1 MIHVA
6 VKILYHKIVPI
17 ETINLR
23 GLMSNPS
30 LSIEEDGCKLVRPGT
45 GKSEAVFVKIIA
57 VLCGEVFM
65 ELKGQVALVTGSARG
80 IGKAIA
86 ESLAKKGADIV
97 VADVNLEEA
106 LYASAEIAKLGVR
119 SEAFRLDVSRSEEV
133 IRVFEDIQKDFGRL
147 DILVNNAGITRDGL
161 LLRMKEEDW
170 DLVININLKG
180 AFLCSKEAVKIMTKQ
195 RYGRIINIASVVAFM
210 GNPGQVNYSASKA
223 GIVGLTKTIAKEYA
237 SRGITANAVAP
248 GFIMTAMTEALPDNV
263 KEEMKKAIPMAR
275 FGTVE
280 DVAKAVVFL
289 SSPDSGYITGQ
300 VIHVN
305 GGMYM

>member
-1 MIHVA
+1 
-6 VKILYHKIVPI
+6 
-17 ETINLR
+17 
-23 GLMSNPS
+23 
-30 LSIEEDGCKLVRPGT
+30 
-45 GKSEAVFVKIIA
+45 
-57 VLCGEVFM
+57 M
-65 ELKGQVALVTGSARG
+65 EFRGQVALITGSARG

-86 ESLAKKGADIV
+86 EGLAHYGVDV
-97 VADVNLEEA
+97 VIADVNLDEA
-106 LYASAEIAKLGVR
+106 LNTSREIANLGVR
-119 SEAFRLDVSRSEEV
+119 SQAFRLDVSRSEEV
-133 IRVFEDIQKDFGRL
+133 KNVFEEIQKNFGRL

-170 DLVININLKG
+170 DSVININLKG
-180 AFLCSKEAVKIMTKQ
+180 AFLCSKEAVRMMSKQ
-195 RYGRIINIASVVAFM
+195 RYGRIVNIASVVAFM

-248 GFIMTAMTEALPDNV
+248 GFIMTAMTEALPEEV
-263 KEEMKKAIPMAR
+263 KEQMKRAIPMAR

-280 DVAKAVVFL
+280 DVAKAVIFL
-289 SSPDSGYITGQ
+289 SSPESGYITGQ